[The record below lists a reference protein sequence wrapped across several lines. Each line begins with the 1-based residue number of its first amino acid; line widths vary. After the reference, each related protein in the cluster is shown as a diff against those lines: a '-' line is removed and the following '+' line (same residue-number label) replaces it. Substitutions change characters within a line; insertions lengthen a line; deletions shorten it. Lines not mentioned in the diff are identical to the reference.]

1 MPYYVI
7 TYDVSEQRVN
17 KVRKILK
24 KYFVWVQ
31 NSVFEGEISLGKLEK
46 CKQELLQVIDQRED
60 SIYIYI
66 YKVHRLTDLDKQV
79 IGVEKEFTDN
89 FL

>member
-17 KVRKILK
+17 KIRKILK

-46 CKQELLQVIDQRED
+46 CKQELLRVIDQRED
-60 SIYIYI
+60 SIYI

>member
-1 MPYYVI
+1 MSYYVI

-31 NSVFEGEISLGKLEK
+31 NSVFEGAASLGKFEK
-46 CKQELLQVIDQRED
+46 CKQELLRVIDQRED
-60 SIYIYI
+60 SIYIYRI
-66 YKVHRLTDLDKQV
+66 ERFKDLDKQV
-79 IGVEKEFTDN
+79 IGVEREFTEN

>member
-1 MPYYVI
+1 MSYYVI

-31 NSVFEGEISLGKLEK
+31 NSVFEGEASLGKFEK
-46 CKQELLQVIDQRED
+46 CKQELLRVINQRED
-60 SIYIYI
+60 SIYIYRI
-66 YKVHRLTDLDKQV
+66 ERFKDLDKQV
-79 IGVEKEFTDN
+79 IGVEREFTEN